1 MNRIISA
8 KEAAELSDWIESYSQ
23 EAEDVFSTIER
34 NIVHPWRTEC
44 FTELS
49 QTAKRCLQILGY
61 QVEDV
66 VRDEKGFI
74 VKEGVVNMEGK
85 TSYVKVS
92 FNHLKK
98 CIKPRR

>member
-8 KEAAELSDWIESYSQ
+8 KEAAELSDWIEFNSK

-34 NIVHPWRTEC
+34 NIANPLITEC
-44 FTELS
+44 FSELS
-49 QTAKRCLQILGY
+49 ETAKKCLEILGY
-61 QVEDV
+61 KVEDV

-74 VKEGVVNMEGK
+74 VKGGIVNMEGK

-92 FNHLKK
+92 FNHLRKYV
-98 CIKPRR
+98 KP